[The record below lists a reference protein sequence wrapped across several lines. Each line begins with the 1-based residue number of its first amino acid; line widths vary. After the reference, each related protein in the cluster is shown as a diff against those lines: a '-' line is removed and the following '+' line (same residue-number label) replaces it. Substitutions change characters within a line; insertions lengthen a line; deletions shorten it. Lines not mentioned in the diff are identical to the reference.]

1 MMIRFTP
8 LLSILWCASAVGVN
22 VGATPH
28 FRVKTL
34 DGHTVTPEVLS
45 GKVTVMEFWATWC
58 GPCRAIAPVV
68 EALAT
73 QYDGQLKVGK
83 VDVDAQQQL
92 AAEFG
97 IRSIPTLLLFKDG
110 KMAEQIVGAVP
121 KKQLED
127 KVQEILEPAAA

>member
-1 MMIRFTP
+1 M
-8 LLSILWCASAVGVN
+8 SAALELTKEN
-22 VGATPH
+22 
-28 FRVKTL
+28 FQS
-34 DGHTVTPEVLS
+34 EVFDADVPAL
-45 GKVTVMEFWATWC
+45 VDFWATWC

-68 EALAT
+68 EELAT
-73 QYDGQLKVGK
+73 QYDGKLKVGK

-127 KVQEILEPAAA
+127 KVQKILEPAAA

>member
-1 MMIRFTP
+1 M
-8 LLSILWCASAVGVN
+8 SAALELTKEN
-22 VGATPH
+22 
-28 FRVKTL
+28 FQS
-34 DGHTVTPEVLS
+34 EVIDADVPAL
-45 GKVTVMEFWATWC
+45 VDFWATWC

-68 EALAT
+68 EELAT
-73 QYDGQLKVGK
+73 QYDGKLKVGK
-83 VDVDAQQQL
+83 GDVDAQQQL

-127 KVQEILEPAAA
+127 KVQEILGPAAA